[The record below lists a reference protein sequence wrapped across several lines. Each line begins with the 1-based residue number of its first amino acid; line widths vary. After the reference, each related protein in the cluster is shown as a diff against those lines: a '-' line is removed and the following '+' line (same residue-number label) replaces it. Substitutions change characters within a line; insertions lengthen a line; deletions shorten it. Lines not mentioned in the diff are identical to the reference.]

1 MSYRIPERNLPRL
14 EAAIA
19 KLNRRAAKLGVPP
32 VAISTTGREEE
43 VWYTT
48 NPELGRMP
56 QERVER
62 LGLQTEGLRRV
73 VLAFLTVTVSGETP
87 KLAGW
92 TFLATLDHTAETGI
106 ILRTVPGETVPEA
119 YRTAEAACDHCR
131 LARRRHQ
138 TFVLRHDDGTHK
150 RVGRQCL
157 VDFLG
162 GQTPENI
169 AERAAWFGLIGDAL
183 RGAEEWDGADGFGWG
198 EGRWPVEDVLAIASA
213 AIAKHGWTSRKA
225 AAERGGYATADRLV
239 SIFTARVPLS
249 DDDRVDVTAADVE
262 LAARTV
268 EWAHGLG
275 LRATLSDYEHNV
287 HVLLTGTSL
296 RVKDFGVAASAVAAY
311 QREVGQAAQREHE
324 RATSAYFGEVGKR
337 AEYTLTIVNRVDI
350 PGDWGTTR
358 LYIMVDPAGNRAKTF
373 ASRLLWK
380 ELPGGGTEGAE
391 LGDTWRVKATV
402 KAHEEYKG
410 VAYTNL
416 SRVTLLERLPQ
427 EDRG

>member
-1 MSYRIPERNLPRL
+1 MSYRIPEGNLQML
-14 EAAIA
+14 EAAIS
-19 KLNRRAAKLGVPP
+19 KLNRRAAKLGVEP
-32 VAISTTGREEE
+32 VTLSITGREEE
-43 VWYTT
+43 VWYTDPT
-48 NPELGRMP
+48 NPAAGRIP
-56 QERVER
+56 EERVKR
-62 LGLQTEGLRRV
+62 LSLEGLRRV

-92 TFLATLDHTAETGI
+92 TFLATLDHTAETGV
-106 ILRTVPGETVPEA
+106 ILRTVPGETVPES
-119 YRTAEAACDHCR
+119 YRTAPATCDHCH
-131 LARRRHQ
+131 LTRRRHQ
-138 TFVLRHDDGTHK
+138 TFILRHDDGRHTQ
-150 RVGRQCL
+150 VGRQCL
-157 VDFLG
+157 TDFLG
-162 GQTPENI
+162 GQTPENL
-169 AERAAWFGLIGDAL
+169 AERATWLGLIGDAL
-183 RGAEEWDGADGFGWG
+183 RGAEEWSDGFGGG
-198 EGRWPVEDVLAIASA
+198 ESRWLVEDVLASASA
-213 AIAKHGWTSRKA
+213 SITKHGWVSRKA
-225 AAERGGYATADRLV
+225 AAERGSYATADRLA
-239 SIFTARVPLS
+239 SIFTARSLLRE
-249 DDDRVDVTAADVE
+249 DERIDVTAADVE

-268 EWAHGLG
+268 EWAHGLS